1 MKDFGK
7 QFKKELGEIR
17 TDRDLLDRTLER
29 VRAESERS
37 VSEAAKRESVPT
49 PLPSTR
55 KEPRRS
61 RVVFLKTAV
70 ALAAVALVT
79 GGAIFFVSLLGK
91 SDKAESYM
99 DNAINDKQAVS
110 SPESELTVMYE
121 MAVPCDAIENSA
133 EDITESRDP
142 DLIRLDD
149 YETLLAQMRRYNRE
163 DTRKMVIDENAG
175 TSQADG
181 IGVFS
186 QDYSETNIQTA
197 GVDEADII
205 KNDGNNLYYLVGNRL
220 LIFDIHDPSDIRPE
234 SEILLTAGDFGTSGL
249 EIFYDSTSEKLWLIR
264 CSYSYRD
271 YGYDES
277 VIENEKRASEMYF
290 APGSVTVD
298 TYDVRDPSD
307 PVLLSSFSQEG
318 NYLSSRRIGDTVYLV
333 TVKYTYGYRY
343 DTPDVFPAVKTGEND
358 WSTVPA
364 RDVFV
369 VGSEYIDSFT
379 IVSAI
384 GDPDEGRDTI
394 TQAVA
399 GTGSTVYASADKL
412 FVTGTVW
419 ESTRDLFTF
428 ETNTTLST
436 KILSFSIADGDLT
449 ASAAGTVPG
458 SIINQYSMD
467 QRDGYLRIATTS
479 YDAETF
485 QSVNNV
491 FVLDDQLDIFSS
503 LEGLAPGENIY
514 SVRFDGDRIYLVTFV
529 RIDPLF
535 VIDASDPGDLRV
547 LGELKI
553 PGFSNYLHPVG
564 DHLLLGIGQAT
575 RDDGNVTSAGLKLA
589 LFDITDPE
597 NPVERS
603 VLVYGTDYGYSE
615 VEYNP
620 KALMVGPGRDI
631 FGLPLCFDKP
641 AGDYGSDYMNGYLLV
656 RVDPDD
662 ELVHEYLF
670 ENVGYY
676 GNCRGLYTQDAVFIV
691 SGTSIDSFDI
701 DTYEPLDSYLI
712 DSPETFIVD

>member
-7 QFKKELGEIR
+7 KFKSELDGIR
-17 TDRDLLDRTLER
+17 TDGDLLERTLER

-37 VSEAAKRESVPT
+37 VSEAAKPF
-49 PLPSTR
+49 PSTR
-55 KEPRRS
+55 KEPRRN

-99 DNAINDKQAVS
+99 DNAIDAKQADS
-110 SPESELTVMYE
+110 SPDPAMTMTGE
-121 MAVPCDAIENSA
+121 MAAPGDAIEDSA

-175 TSQADG
+175 TSQPDG

-205 KNDGNNLYYLVGNRL
+205 KNDGNTLYYLAGNRL

-249 EIFYDSTSEKLWLIR
+249 EIFYDSTSKKLWLIR
-264 CSYSYRD
+264 CSYSYGN
-271 YGYDES
+271 YAFEES
-277 VIENEKRASEMYF
+277 VIGDDKRASEMYF

-364 RDVFV
+364 TDVFV

-467 QRDGYLRIATTS
+467 HRDGYLRIATTS